1 MGIFIIIV
9 IMLAIFWG
17 LYGVVAVKTE
27 EEKNN
32 EDIEQQE
39 FIKNYQKCCKTP

>member
-1 MGIFIIIV
+1 MGIFIMIV
-9 IMLAIFWG
+9 IMLAIFG
-17 LYGVVAVKTE
+17 VLYGVVAVKTE

-39 FIKNYQKCCKTP
+39 FIKNHQKCCKTS